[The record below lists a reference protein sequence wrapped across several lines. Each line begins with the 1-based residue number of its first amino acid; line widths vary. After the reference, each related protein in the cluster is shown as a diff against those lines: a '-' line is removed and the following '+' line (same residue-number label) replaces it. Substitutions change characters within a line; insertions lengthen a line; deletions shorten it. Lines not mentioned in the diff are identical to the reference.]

1 MKTLGQSKPSC
12 SQAGH
17 SHTHTHAH
25 HSSAAL
31 LGLQKPPE
39 HCAVNLLSRSDK
51 MHIMR
56 EDFLRPVSWARR
68 DTGGRP
74 VLPGKSQD
82 IVKILSM
89 LAAQPWAVFLQISP
103 TKGRDVL
110 HWQVS
115 PEPWERG
122 PCLRTSVCTSQGL
135 RRVCHTSWG
144 ALVPSEPH
152 QNPTGCLC

>member
-1 MKTLGQSKPSC
+1 M
-12 SQAGH
+12 
-17 SHTHTHAH
+17 
-25 HSSAAL
+25 
-31 LGLQKPPE
+31 
-39 HCAVNLLSRSDK
+39 
-51 MHIMR
+51 
-56 EDFLRPVSWARR
+56 
-68 DTGGRP
+68 
-74 VLPGKSQD
+74 LPGKSQD

-115 PEPWERG
+115 LEPWERG